1 MQTLLISDLRPAY
14 KKVNF
19 ISNFDLVGRLILFY
33 RVHGCEI
40 FLISTSNGLFA
51 ISKDDVIGSDWND
64 RVSDILLKKNISP
77 AIYVFEDDNI
87 DKFFQLS
94 VYHKKPVVVLS
105 SNNIPLGV
113 LYYENVMAFLNGYSM
128 PTKVSGISTPFG
140 VFFSNGIAK
149 GGLSDIKLFLTGSLF
164 SIFAI
169 LIFLTG
175 DFFFEAT
182 NNLFGATEN
191 SATSTL
197 AIILPLAFF
206 LILIKFTRLSK
217 LHGAEHKVAHAIES
231 GDILSIYSVNSYS
244 RIHKRCG
251 TNLLI
256 LVLLLQIMII
266 YLNPILAI
274 VIALFIWRFLGN
286 KVQYYITTTEPEEK
300 DLMNAILAGKD
311 FMKNYYNTTIS
322 KVRLD
327 PLKKI
332 YNLGIF
338 QILGGYFFT
347 ILILNFLAWGLL
359 WFGILPKDY
368 YQLFRLFL

>member
-332 YNLGIF
+332 CNLGIF

>member
-64 RVSDILLKKNISP
+64 RVSDILLKKNIST
-77 AIYVFEDDNI
+77 AICVFEDDNI

-191 SATSTL
+191 STTSTL

-231 GDILSIYSVNSYS
+231 GDILSVYSVNSYS

-286 KVQYYITTTEPEEK
+286 KVQYYITTTEPGEK
-300 DLMNAILAGKD
+300 DLKSAILAGKD

>member
-19 ISNFDLVGRLILFY
+19 ISNFDLVGRLILFF

-40 FLISTSNGLFA
+40 FLISNTSGFFA

-64 RVSDILLKKNISP
+64 RVSDLLLKKNISP
-77 AIYVFEDDNI
+77 AICVFEDDNI

-94 VYHKKPVVVLS
+94 VSYKKPVVVLS
-105 SNNIPLGV
+105 SDNMPLGV

-128 PTKVSGISTPFG
+128 PTRVSGISTPFG

-149 GGLSDIKLFLTGSLF
+149 GGISDIKLFLTGSLF
-164 SIFAI
+164 SFFAI

-175 DFFFEAT
+175 DIFFEAT
-182 NNLFGATEN
+182 RYLFGDVESLT
-191 SATSTL
+191 TSTL
-197 AIILPLAFF
+197 AIFLPLAIF
-206 LILIKFTRLSK
+206 LVLIKFTRLSK

-231 GDILSIYSVNSYS
+231 GDILSVYSANSYS
-244 RIHKRCG
+244 RVHKRCG

-266 YLNPILAI
+266 YINPILAI

-286 KVQYYITTTEPEEK
+286 KAQYYITTTEPEEK
-300 DLMNAILAGKD
+300 DLMNAILAGRD
-311 FMKNYYNTTIS
+311 FMKNYYNATIN

-327 PLKKI
+327 PFKKI

-347 ILILNFLAWGLL
+347 ILVLNFLAWGLL
-359 WFGILPKDY
+359 WLGILPKDY

>member
-1 MQTLLISDLRPAY
+1 
-14 KKVNF
+14 
-19 ISNFDLVGRLILFY
+19 
-33 RVHGCEI
+33 
-40 FLISTSNGLFA
+40 
-51 ISKDDVIGSDWND
+51 
-64 RVSDILLKKNISP
+64 
-77 AIYVFEDDNI
+77 
-87 DKFFQLS
+87 
-94 VYHKKPVVVLS
+94 
-105 SNNIPLGV
+105 
-113 LYYENVMAFLNGYSM
+113 MAFLNGYSM

-191 SATSTL
+191 STTSTL

-231 GDILSIYSVNSYS
+231 GDILSVYSVNSYS

-286 KVQYYITTTEPEEK
+286 KVQYYITTTEPGEK
-300 DLMNAILAGKD
+300 DLTSAILAGKD